1 MKYTDPP
8 ALKPK
13 GKLPENFDECLT
25 LAEGIFQ
32 KAGKMRLELADQSLL
47 FDGEAG
53 KLRWFMVPSEAQVL
67 LSNRRSQ
74 AGVRKLMPFEPPAF
88 NSMSLLQ
95 ANDMAKSVGDKD
107 DARIDLDIGDRN
119 DAKEYS
125 TEGLDWHDTN
135 YFQSSMEHGFI
146 GGRPDAVSE
155 NAPDKSSKSE
165 EQVAADNLPTD
176 VISSDIERKCAIG
189 IYGSV
194 GRINECTSDLSCT
207 DVPSQVPHLASAT
220 DVKNYQN
227 NVNELSI
234 QSTESTN
241 TKLESLQNSLPK
253 TCENIV
259 CSTIEVQDSSN
270 SNSNETAIVGNTGN
284 AKVKEANF
292 KALDH
297 VTETAMDTSSKTWR
311 FGVNENVSP
320 VCELK
325 PGKNECVPCMLPRR
339 NDSNQAG
346 TTTQM
351 ATGSEGNRAAVKF
364 HAPPKKI
371 FKPTLQVSWL

>member
-47 FDGEAG
+47 FDGESG

-67 LSNRRSQ
+67 LSNKRLQ
-74 AGVRKLMPFEPPAF
+74 AGVRKRMPFEPPDF
-88 NSMSLLQ
+88 NTMSQLH

-155 NAPDKSSKSE
+155 NTLDKSSEFE
-165 EQVAADNLPTD
+165 EQVSADNLPTD
-176 VISSDIERKCAIG
+176 VTRSDSERQCVIG
-189 IYGSV
+189 LFESV
-194 GRINECTSDLSCT
+194 GVIDRCTSDLSCM
-207 DVPSQVPHLASAT
+207 DVPSQVPDIASAI
-220 DVKNYQN
+220 DIKNN
-227 NVNELSI
+227 KNDVNELSI
-234 QSTESTN
+234 QSTGSTN
-241 TKLESLQNSLPK
+241 TKLKSLQNCLPK
-253 TCENIV
+253 TRENIV
-259 CSTIEVQDSSN
+259 CSTIEVQDSSS

-284 AKVKEANF
+284 AKVKEGDF

-320 VCELK
+320 ACELK
-325 PGKNECVPCMLPRR
+325 PGKNECVPCMLPRQ
-339 NDSNQAG
+339 NDNNQAG
-346 TTTQM
+346 MTTQM
-351 ATGSEGNRAAVKF
+351 ATGSEDNRAAVKF